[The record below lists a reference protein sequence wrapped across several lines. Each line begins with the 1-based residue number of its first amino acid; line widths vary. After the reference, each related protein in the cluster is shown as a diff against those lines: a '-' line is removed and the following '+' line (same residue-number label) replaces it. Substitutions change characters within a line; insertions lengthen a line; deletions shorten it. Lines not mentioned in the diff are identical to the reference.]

1 MYQNPLC
8 LHIDFLKLFFIR
20 IIKYKNLKY
29 FLILM
34 KKLFCGIGQAIYTG
48 MQTIIQDVNL

>member
-8 LHIDFLKLFFIR
+8 LHIDFLKLFLIR